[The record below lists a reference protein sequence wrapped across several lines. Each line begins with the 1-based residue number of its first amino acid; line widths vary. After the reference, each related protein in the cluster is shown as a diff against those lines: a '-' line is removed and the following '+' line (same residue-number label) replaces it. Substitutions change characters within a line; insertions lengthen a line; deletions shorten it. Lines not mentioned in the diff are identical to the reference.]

1 MSYSA
6 SYDPK
11 NYNEFSGINVNGI
24 NSGSFTFDN
33 SNAFNRTGVPH
44 GGGKKMR
51 SRRKIKDGY
60 VAMMSNEQNPIGNY
74 PISITNSHIIGGK
87 YKKKTNAKKYLNKS
101 KHRHTLKCC
110 HKKHKKYTHK
120 NKRYKKTKKQ
130 IIKQRGGYHQYLNN
144 TANSSG
150 YQIGNVYL
158 SPNESA
164 LANGFFKPITTC

>member
-6 SYDPK
+6 SYGPEK
-11 NYNEFSGINVNGI
+11 YSEFSGING
-24 NSGSFTFDN
+24 GSFTSDN
-33 SNAFNRTGVPH
+33 SNAFNHNGCTGVPH

-51 SRRKIKDGY
+51 IRRKIKGGY

-74 PISITNSHIIGGK
+74 PISTTNSHSIGGK

-101 KHRHTLKCC
+101 KHRHTLKCR

-120 NKRYKKTKKQ
+120 NKHYKKTKKQ

-150 YQIGNVYL
+150 YEIGNVYL

>member
-6 SYDPK
+6 SYGP
-11 NYNEFSGINVNGI
+11 ESINANGI
-24 NSGSFTFDN
+24 NGGSFTSDN
-33 SNAFNRTGVPH
+33 SNAFNLTGCIGVPH

-51 SRRKIKDGY
+51 NRRKIKGGY

-74 PISITNSHIIGGK
+74 PISTTNSHIIGGK

-101 KHRHTLKCC
+101 KHRHTLKCS
-110 HKKHKKYTHK
+110 HKKHKKYTYK
-120 NKRYKKTKKQ
+120 NKRYKKTKKN

-144 TANSSG
+144 TPNSSG
-150 YQIGNVYL
+150 YEIGNVYL